1 MVVGLALLTAIGL
14 HQFSVEMQKAAHT
27 SEQTV
32 RDAGVVQVHTVFVGA
47 GIAALVAAVLA
58 FFFLGRR
65 VIGSRRVES

>member
-1 MVVGLALLTAIGL
+1 
-14 HQFSVEMQKAAHT
+14 MQKAAHT

-47 GIAALVAAVLA
+47 GVAALVAAVLA